1 MDELDELT
9 RRERALR
16 AERLRP
22 ERVVGLP
29 DLLTELI
36 GAIHQAFLTEPDEP
50 TTSGNVS
57 KSASDLREPAAR
69 ECQTRL
75 TESTQGAA

>member
-22 ERVVGLP
+22 EKPLTMH
-29 DLLTELI
+29 DLLGELI
-36 GAIHQAFLTEPDEP
+36 HALAQLYRTPPD
-50 TTSGNVS
+50 S
-57 KSASDLREPAAR
+57 KREVA
-69 ECQTRL
+69 
-75 TESTQGAA
+75 